1 MLTDA
6 HCHPFDLSRIFP
18 QAEEERRRLGAA
30 AAASAWDGEEFAHN
44 EELARKAR
52 EDGAAAMLPCFAVHP
67 QFPALKKA
75 NINESIKKEL
85 DSSFETLQ
93 NLAGAGRLAAV
104 GECGFDFY
112 TAAFKDT
119 EKIQDSIFAAHL
131 ETALRYGLPVVIHV
145 RKALH
150 KIFAL
155 SKTLAKCRAVIF
167 HSWHDSF
174 EEGQSLLRRGV
185 NAYFSFGG
193 IILNGHKR
201 AMQACAY
208 CPAQRLLT
216 ETDAPYIPRKGN
228 DFSRWADLPLIV
240 ENIAALRRDAQTEAG
255 GAKELEAQIEAN
267 FWSAFGN

>member
-6 HCHPFDLSRIFP
+6 HCHPFDLSRVFP
-18 QAEEERRRLGAA
+18 QAENERRRFGVA
-30 AAASAWDGEEFAHN
+30 AAASACDLEEFSHN
-44 EELARKAR
+44 EDLALKAAA
-52 EDGAAAMLPCFAVHP
+52 DGAAPLLPCFAVHP

-75 NINESIKKEL
+75 NINEATRKEL
-85 DSSFETLQ
+85 ESCFETLQ
-93 NLAGAGRLAAV
+93 KLASSGRISAV

-112 TAAFKDT
+112 NPAFRET
-119 EKIQDSIFAAHL
+119 EKIQDSIFAAHI
-131 ETALRYGLPVVIHV
+131 ETALRYNLPVVIHV

-167 HSWHDSF
+167 HSWHASF

-185 NAYFSFGG
+185 NVYFSFGN

-216 ETDAPYIPRKGN
+216 ETDAPYIPRKGEN
-228 DFSRWADLPLIV
+228 FSHWADLPLIV
-240 ENIAALRRDAQTEAG
+240 ESIAALRRDAQSDVF
-255 GAKELEAQIEAN
+255 GAKELEARIENN
-267 FWSAFGN
+267 FWDVFAG